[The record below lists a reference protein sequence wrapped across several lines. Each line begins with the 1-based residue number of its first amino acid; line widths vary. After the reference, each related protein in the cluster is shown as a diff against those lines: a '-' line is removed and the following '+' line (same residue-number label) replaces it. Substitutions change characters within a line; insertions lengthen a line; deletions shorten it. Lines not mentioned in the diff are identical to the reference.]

1 MFVLQGYFEIG
12 DYRFKV
18 INNIEIT
25 RSVDEITDTAVIK
38 MPTRFLVKESNGQL
52 QYTEEV
58 IKKGDQVKIVL
69 GYKDKIE
76 GVEFTGYVDRIK
88 CSMPMEIHCEDATW
102 LLKRKDAS
110 FSKSNTTLKEVLESI
125 VSGTNLKLAKNIPE
139 QKLDKYIIKD
149 KNGAQALKQIKDEFK
164 TVYKIYLNDD
174 GELYCGLQELNN
186 IHQKASYDLNYNI
199 VENNLEFKRGED
211 RKVKIIC
218 EGLTKTNEK
227 ITVERGDKDGEEFKF
242 NSKVVTD
249 KEAITK
255 LADEY
260 LKIAKY
266 GGYSGDITSFLLPVA
281 TPAMAVEIIDK
292 KHPNREGNYF
302 VKKVVTS
309 YGMGGARRKVSIG
322 NKLTTNKEK

>member
-12 DYRFKV
+12 VYTFRV

-38 MPTRFLVKESNGQL
+38 MPTKFLIKEGQGKVV
-52 QYTEEV
+52 YVEEA
-58 IKKGDQVKIVL
+58 IKKGDKVKIVL
-69 GYKDKIE
+69 GYKDKLE
-76 GVEFTGYVDRIK
+76 RVEFTGYVDRIK
-88 CSMPMEIHCEDATW
+88 CTTPIEIHCEDATW

-110 FSKSNTTLKEVLESI
+110 FSKSKTTLKAVLESI
-125 VSGTNLKLAKNIPE
+125 VSGTDLKLAANIPE
-139 QKLDKYIIKD
+139 MALVKYLIKD

-164 TVYKIYLNDD
+164 EIYKIYLNDN

-186 IHQKASYDLNYNI
+186 INQKASYDLNYNI
-199 VENNLEFKRGED
+199 IENKLEFKSGDD

-218 EGLTKTNEK
+218 EGCTRDNKK
-227 ITVERGDKDGEEFKF
+227 ITATKGDEGGEEFKF
-242 NSKVVTD
+242 SSKVVTD
-249 KEAITK
+249 QQSIDK
-255 LADEY
+255 LAEEY

-302 VKKVVTS
+302 IKKVVTT
-309 YGMGGARRKVSIG
+309 YGMGGARRTVSIG
-322 NKLTTNKEK
+322 NKLTTNKK